1 MVFFY
6 FAELFTAVCGMEN
19 PRGRPRLQVERR
31 QGRRDQPAQRSAVD
45 VRDIDHRSCRP
56 ADFHD

>member
-1 MVFFY
+1 
-6 FAELFTAVCGMEN
+6 MEN

-45 VRDIDHRSCRP
+45 VRDIDHRCCRP